1 MNLVRHIAALL
12 FIVALPVALLT
23 TNIRIAANEPR
34 LYEYA
39 IDHYDGV
46 ETTGIERAELV
57 RASGELRDY
66 FKSDS
71 DEPLFIRVEQDGE
84 PVALFSQRE
93 TRHLQDVRTA
103 FQYTFRV
110 QEASVLFVLAY
121 IVIVFIWAQEGSLRS
136 LASQAGI
143 AALAGGVAV
152 VGVGAVALAGF
163 DQFWERFH
171 GVLFTNDFWQLDP
184 SRDHLIQIF
193 PEAFW
198 QDVSL
203 WIGLATLGELAV
215 LGAIAVLYLGVTR
228 RTPVSYA
235 LPRGVEQSRV

>member
-1 MNLVRHIAALL
+1 LNLIRHIAALL

-39 IDHYDGV
+39 IDHYDAV
-46 ETTGIERAELV
+46 ETTGIERAELL
-57 RASGELRDY
+57 RASDELRAY
-66 FKSDS
+66 FRSDS
-71 DEPLFIRVEQDGE
+71 DEPVFVRVEQDGE

-121 IVIVFIWAQEGSLRS
+121 VVIVFIWAQEGSLRS
-136 LASQAGI
+136 LASQLGI
-143 AALAGGVAV
+143 AALVGGVAV

-184 SRDHLIQIF
+184 SRDHLIQMF

-215 LGAIAVLYLGVTR
+215 LGAIGVLYLGVTR
-228 RTPVSYA
+228 RSTVSFA
-235 LPRGVEQSRV
+235 LPRGVQQSRV